1 MGPGS
6 PPTPVTCSQRAQ
18 RNASPAGLRL
28 EFWRKS
34 LQLIAAAPVFG
45 HGTGTVLDLFRKL
58 ASEGSGASATVTDQP
73 HNQTFQIAVQLGLF
87 GAALL
92 FGVWI
97 SHLFIF
103 RGGGLAAW
111 LGVGV
116 VVQNIVACIFN
127 TYLLEFT
134 LGWIYVFGVGVLG
147 GMMFRQRASGNSVA
161 GMSS

>member
-1 MGPGS
+1 MRTRVYS
-6 PPTPVTCSQRAQ
+6 TVQEIREYRFQDEATS
-18 RNASPAGLRL
+18 AGLRL

-34 LQLIAAAPVFG
+34 LQLIATAPVFG
-45 HGTGTVLDLFRKL
+45 HGTGTVMDLFRKL

-73 HNQTFQIAVQLGLF
+73 HNQTFQIAIQLGSV

-97 SHLFIF
+97 SHLLIF

-116 VVQNIVACIFN
+116 VVQNIVSCLFN

-147 GMMFRQRASGNSVA
+147 GMMFRQRASGSA
-161 GMSS
+161 LSAP